1 MNAIQGE
8 GGVSTLMN
16 FFLIITVCIIIN
28 VVLYLFE
35 EKWIGGLFTGAW
47 LFATVLSYLYNRG
60 FDLNITNYSMTTLL
74 KSYFLP
80 ILTYI
85 AWIGVIYWWIIAQN
99 DLSDNPDH
107 SQVSRNFAVVMTFFI
122 PVLAGIVTVFSKKYA
137 GEGVGWAILISIGLL
152 FLGSYSYYLN
162 TLRDGCDKNISDSI
176 CWTYAANATFLG
188 FIIITFCFGL
198 LSKLDLGRSNFILKF
213 LPINLTDPTLP
224 INIFSIITYLI
235 MWISIVI
242 VFFRHDSKFGDEE
255 GDPINK
261 TFTAIGALMF
271 ILLLIKET
279 PPGRPLVNMII
290 NMIMYIFNQPLSA
303 ILLHASIITTL
314 IVSIYFTTIYL
325 ESNGINK
332 QTGGILALE
341 IFLWILLIIYLTII
355 IYSYS
360 KA

>member
-1 MNAIQGE
+1 MNTIQGE

-16 FFLIITVCIIIN
+16 FFLILTVCIIIN

-47 LFATVLSYLYNRG
+47 LFATVLSYLYNKG
-60 FDLNITNYSMTTLL
+60 FDLNITNYSMPTLL
-74 KSYFLP
+74 QRYFLP
-80 ILTYI
+80 ILTYL
-85 AWIGVIYWWIIAQN
+85 AWIGVIYWLITAQN
-99 DLSDNPDH
+99 DLSENPDH
-107 SQVSRNFAVVMTFFI
+107 SQLSRNFAGVMTGFI
-122 PVLAGIVTVFSKKYA
+122 PVLAGIVTYCYTYGKSA
-137 GEGVGWAILISIGLL
+137 GWPILISIGLL

-176 CWTYAANATFLG
+176 CWTYSGNVAFLC
-188 FIIITFCFGL
+188 FIIITIVFGL
-198 LSKLDLGRSNFILKF
+198 LSKQDLGNYGKFIQF
-213 LPINLTDPTLP
+213 LPRILQTNPTSPLS
-224 INIFSIITYLI
+224 IFSIITYLM
-235 MWISIVI
+235 MWISFII

-255 GDPINK
+255 GDPVNA
-261 TFTAIGALMF
+261 TFTAIGILMF

-279 PPGRPLVNMII
+279 SLGAKVI
-290 NMIMYIFNQPLSA
+290 NALMYIFNQPLST

-325 ESNGINK
+325 ESNDYK
-332 QTGGILALE
+332 QNGGILTLE

>member
-1 MNAIQGE
+1 MNTIQGE

-16 FFLIITVCIIIN
+16 FFLILTVCIIIN

-47 LFATVLSYLYNRG
+47 LLATVLTYLYNRG

-85 AWIGVIYWWIIAQN
+85 TWIGVIYWLITAQN
-99 DLSDNPDH
+99 DLSENPDD
-107 SQVSRNFAVVMTFFI
+107 SQLSRNFAGVMTGFI
-122 PVLAGIVTVFSKKYA
+122 PVLAGIVTYCYTYGKS
-137 GEGVGWAILISIGLL
+137 VGWPILISIGLL

-162 TLRDGCDKNISDSI
+162 TLRDGCDKNISNTI
-176 CWTYAANATFLG
+176 CWTYSGNVAFLCFILITG
-188 FIIITFCFGL
+188 FFIF
-198 LSKLDLGRSNFILKF
+198 LSTLDLVGIAKYFQLLPRILTT
-213 LPINLTDPTLP
+213 NPTSTLG
-224 INIFSIITYLI
+224 IYSIITYL
-235 MWISIVI
+235 MLWISLIIVL
-242 VFFRHDSKFGDEE
+242 FRHDSKFGDEE
-255 GDPINK
+255 GDPVNA

-271 ILLLIKET
+271 ILLVFKET
-279 PPGRPLVNMII
+279 SLGTSLV
-290 NMIMYIFNQPLSA
+290 NMIMYIFNQPFSA

>member
-1 MNAIQGE
+1 MNAIQDE
-8 GGVSTLMN
+8 DSSISTLMK
-16 FFLIITVCIIIN
+16 FFLILTACIIIN

-35 EKWIGGLFTGAW
+35 DKWIGGLFTGAW
-47 LFATVLSYLYNRG
+47 LFATVLSYLYNKG

-80 ILTYI
+80 ILTYL

-107 SQVSRNFAVVMTFFI
+107 SQVSINFARVMTGFI
-122 PVLAGIVTVFSKKYA
+122 PVLAGIVTYCYTYGKSA
-137 GEGVGWAILISIGLL
+137 GWPILISIGLL

-176 CWTYAANATFLG
+176 CWTYSGNVAFLC
-188 FIIITFCFGL
+188 FIIITIVFGL
-198 LSKLDLGRSNFILKF
+198 LSKQDLGKYGKYFQF
-213 LPINLTDPTLP
+213 LPRILTTNPTSPLS
-224 INIFSIITYLI
+224 IFSIITYL
-235 MWISIVI
+235 MLWISLMIVL
-242 VFFRHDSKFGDEE
+242 FRHDSKFGDEE
-255 GDPINK
+255 GDPVNA
-261 TFTAIGALMF
+261 TFTAIGVLMF

-279 PPGRPLVNMII
+279 FVGKEVI
-290 NMIMYIFNQPLSA
+290 NALTYMLNQSLST

-314 IVSIYFTTIYL
+314 IISIYFTTIYL
-325 ESNGINK
+325 ESNGYK
-332 QTGGILALE
+332 QNGGILTLE

>member
-1 MNAIQGE
+1 MNTIQGE
-8 GGVSTLMN
+8 GGVSTIMKL
-16 FFLIITVCIIIN
+16 FLILTACIIIN

-35 EKWIGGLFTGAW
+35 DKWIGGLFTGAW
-47 LFATVLSYLYNRG
+47 LFATLLSYLYNKG

-74 KSYFLP
+74 QRYFLP
-80 ILTYI
+80 ILTYL
-85 AWIGVIYWWIIAQN
+85 AWIGVIYWLITAEN
-99 DLSDNPDH
+99 DLREDPAH
-107 SQVSRNFAVVMTFFI
+107 SQLSRNFAGVMTGFI
-122 PVLAGIVTVFSKKYA
+122 PVLAGIVTYCYTYGKP
-137 GEGVGWAILISIGLL
+137 VGPAILTSIGLL
-152 FLGSYSYYLN
+152 FLGSYSYYLS
-162 TLRDGCDKNISDSI
+162 TLYDGCKKNISDSI
-176 CWTYAANATFLG
+176 CWKFSANATFLG
-188 FIIITFCFGL
+188 FIIITIVFGL
-198 LSKLDLGRSNFILKF
+198 LSKQDLGKYGKYFQF
-213 LPINLTDPTLP
+213 LPRILTTNPTSPLS
-224 INIFSIITYLI
+224 IFSIITYL
-235 MWISIVI
+235 MLWISIVI

-255 GDPINK
+255 GNPVNA

-279 PPGRPLVNMII
+279 SLGTSLV

>member
-1 MNAIQGE
+1 
-8 GGVSTLMN
+8 
-16 FFLIITVCIIIN
+16 
-28 VVLYLFE
+28 
-35 EKWIGGLFTGAW
+35 
-47 LFATVLSYLYNRG
+47 
-60 FDLNITNYSMTTLL
+60 
-74 KSYFLP
+74 
-80 ILTYI
+80 
-85 AWIGVIYWWIIAQN
+85 
-99 DLSDNPDH
+99 
-107 SQVSRNFAVVMTFFI
+107 
-122 PVLAGIVTVFSKKYA
+122 
-137 GEGVGWAILISIGLL
+137 
-152 FLGSYSYYLN
+152 
-162 TLRDGCDKNISDSI
+162 
-176 CWTYAANATFLG
+176 
-188 FIIITFCFGL
+188 
-198 LSKLDLGRSNFILKF
+198 
-213 LPINLTDPTLP
+213 
-224 INIFSIITYLI
+224 

>member
-1 MNAIQGE
+1 
-8 GGVSTLMN
+8 
-16 FFLIITVCIIIN
+16 
-28 VVLYLFE
+28 
-35 EKWIGGLFTGAW
+35 
-47 LFATVLSYLYNRG
+47 
-60 FDLNITNYSMTTLL
+60 MTTLL
-74 KSYFLP
+74 QRYFLP
-80 ILTYI
+80 ILTYL
-85 AWIGVIYWWIIAQN
+85 AWIGVLYWLITAQN
-99 DLSDNPDH
+99 DLSENPDH
-107 SQVSRNFAVVMTFFI
+107 SQLSRNFAGVMTGFI
-122 PVLAGIVTVFSKKYA
+122 PVLAGIVTYCYTYGKS
-137 GEGVGWAILISIGLL
+137 VGFWTLLSISALL
-152 FLGSYSYYLN
+152 LGSYLYYIFYNLLDDCN
-162 TLRDGCDKNISDSI
+162 KNISKSS
-176 CWTYAANATFLG
+176 CWTFSANATFLG
-188 FIIITFCFGL
+188 FIIITIVFGL
-198 LSKLDLGRSNFILKF
+198 LSTIDSERAKYIQF
-213 LPINLTDPTLP
+213 LPRNFLSNPTLP
-224 INIFSIITYLI
+224 INLFSLFVYL
-235 MWISIVI
+235 MLWISFLI